1 MEIYYRR
8 SETVHKGKV
17 VAARVETVVLYLPDV
32 WNCLPTRL
40 EWDGLHLNYKK
51 QLDRKLSRVDQE
63 DDGEGDEKALLTIA

>member
-1 MEIYYRR
+1 M
-8 SETVHKGKV
+8 